1 MGLLALLLLGQSMRS
16 PAVEAEPTGI
26 VTINPLLC
34 LVLTISED
42 WNEDTVVDGAD
53 RMVALSSCYH
63 LGFEVYMRNLVRVLG
78 GDDDNPEPEDL
89 AAIDSDGGQMHDTDG
104 ALAFVVFVS
113 NDYPV
118 TFYADEGVFEASGTS
133 VASCGSGAG
142 YDFMDEDC
150 NNNGVKGDGVVTAV
164 LTPTGGDRGEAAV
177 VAQQA
182 GMEVEE
188 GYKIVGEPYEIELT
202 AVEPSIERGATSCL
216 YPKTEV
222 EWDAAVADAHK
233 TGLVGR
239 VLDSDGAAIT
249 GALVAWE
256 SADESQAVVAMPVD
270 ATPVGVTTDMGAD
283 RFEAVNV
290 LCGAANTGAVTVE
303 AAITDG
309 SEELGIGLDPSAR
322 EDNDTVEVQV
332 VGAPVGGVVEFPQ
345 LEPKAV
351 SGGRGSSGP
360 NAIALSGAIAGGAL
374 LLAAGGWYAR
384 RRWRAG

>member
-1 MGLLALLLLGQSMRS
+1 MRS

-222 EWDAAVADAHK
+222 EWDAAVAD
-233 TGLVGR
+233 
-239 VLDSDGAAIT
+239 
-249 GALVAWE
+249 
-256 SADESQAVVAMPVD
+256 ESQAVVAMPVD